1 MRSGKA
7 AASRHH
13 PKTGSPWYPKMR
25 QPARPKPVWTGVLA
39 VLLLLGSGAAA
50 DVSALDAIARGD
62 AAYERRSEGHEGLLA
77 QRPPIAEA
85 IQAFQEALAADPTN
99 HAARVRLLRALFF
112 EGDYVLED
120 RESKLEVFTRGQKLG
135 EDGISMLLAGTDFDR
150 RGEKDFDRLVEH
162 LASEPSAAGV
172 YYWTA
177 VHWGVWGRHRGKI
190 AAAREGVA
198 GRVRDYARMVNAL
211 DGDYDGGSGHRMLG
225 RLHAEAP
232 KIPFVTGWIDR
243 NTAISELEIARSQS
257 TESLTLVYFI
267 EALLDFAPARR
278 DEAMALLRDLVERHQ
293 GPFESV
299 EDARAMADARA
310 LLEEHGG

>member
-1 MRSGKA
+1 MR
-7 AASRHH
+7 H
-13 PKTGSPWYPKMR
+13 PV
-25 QPARPKPVWTGVLA
+25 RPKPAWMWLLA
-39 VLLLLGSGAAA
+39 ALLLLGSDASAE
-50 DVSALDAIARGD
+50 VSAHDAIARGD
-62 AAYERRSEGHEGLLA
+62 AAYERRSEGHGGLRA
-77 QRPPIAEA
+77 QGHPIAEA

-99 HAARVRLLRALFF
+99 QAARVRLLRALFF

-120 RESKLEVFTRGQKLG
+120 REAKLAVFVRGQKLG
-135 EDGISMLLAGTDFDR
+135 EDGISALLAGTDLDR
-150 RGEKDFDRLVEH
+150 RGGKDFDRLVEH
-162 LASEPSAAGV
+162 LASEPSAAGL

-198 GRVRDYARMVNAL
+198 GRVRDYARIVNAL
-211 DGDYDGGSGHRMLG
+211 DGDYEGGSGHRMLG

-243 NTAISELEIARSQS
+243 DTAISELEIARSQS

-278 DEAMALLRDLVERHQ
+278 DEAMALLRDLVERRKE
-293 GPFESV
+293 PFESV

-310 LLEEHGG
+310 LLEKHRK